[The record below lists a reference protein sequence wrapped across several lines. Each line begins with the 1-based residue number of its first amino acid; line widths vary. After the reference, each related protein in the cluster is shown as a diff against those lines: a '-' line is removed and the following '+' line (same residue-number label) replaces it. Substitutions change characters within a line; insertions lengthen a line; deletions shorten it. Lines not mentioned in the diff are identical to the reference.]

1 MERLRLR
8 VEPPAGAP
16 FRHECGDSIVVGRSS
31 EADVKVADRFMSR
44 RHARLYPDG
53 ERWYVEDLGSR
64 NPTLLNGVVVAGPTC
79 VSPGDVLQL
88 AHTKLRVEGPEVP
101 ERLSSD
107 KTLFLPVAGVL
118 EAGALASGSPD
129 SGLAPSQAGGDR
141 LAARLRLLNEIH
153 RALAASI
160 SLDDLLERVLDRAF
174 AALQPEEGAIFLEE
188 DGEFSMAANRRQ
200 PGVTGEFLC
209 SRQLMR
215 EVTGKGLAALVTDAV
230 ADERFAA
237 SESIA
242 GVGVRSILAAPL
254 LDADGCLGMIALNS
268 RSHVRRFS
276 EADLELLVAVAAAA
290 ALRIRNLGLAEDAA
304 LKRLL
309 EKELAVAHDIQMGM
323 LPRRFPEPS
332 QIELY
337 AELLPARRTG
347 GDLYDFH
354 VEGDRLWFVVGDVA
368 GKGLGAALLMT
379 VTLTLFRAFARQGS
393 AGLADVLARMNRE
406 LARENERAMFV
417 TAFVGCLGLRSGELE
432 FANAGHNPPLHLST
446 GGDVEPVTEARGLAL
461 GVLEGHAYA
470 SARLQLEP
478 GESLF
483 LYTDGVTEALNPVRE
498 EFSRVRLESL
508 LEGMAGAP
516 AADLVHACL
525 AAVREFAAG
534 APQSDDI
541 AVMAL
546 RRPPSS

>member
-1 MERLRLR
+1 
-8 VEPPAGAP
+8 
-16 FRHECGDSIVVGRSS
+16 
-31 EADVKVADRFMSR
+31 
-44 RHARLYPDG
+44 
-53 ERWYVEDLGSR
+53 
-64 NPTLLNGVVVAGPTC
+64 
-79 VSPGDVLQL
+79 
-88 AHTKLRVEGPEVP
+88 
-101 ERLSSD
+101 
-107 KTLFLPVAGVL
+107 VAGVL
-118 EAGALASGSPD
+118 EAGATATAAD
-129 SGLAPSQAGGDR
+129 GDR

-174 AALQPEEGAIFLEE
+174 AALQPEEATIFLAEG
-188 DGEFSMAANRRQ
+188 GEFSVAASRRV

-209 SRQLMR
+209 SRQLML
-215 EVTGKGLAALVTDAV
+215 EVTGRGLGALVPDAV
-230 ADERFAA
+230 SDERFAS

-242 GVGVRSILAAPL
+242 EAGVRSILAAPL
-254 LDADGCLGMIALNS
+254 MDAEGCLGMIALNS

-304 LKRLL
+304 LKRVL

-323 LPRRFPEPS
+323 LPRSLPERGR
-332 QIELY
+332 LDLH

-379 VTLTLFRAFARQGS
+379 VTLTLFRAFAREGAS
-393 AGLADVLARMNRE
+393 GVAEVVARMNRE

-417 TAFVGCLGLRSGELE
+417 TAFVGRLDLGSGELE
-432 FANAGHNPPLHLST
+432 FVSAGHNPPYRLAP
-446 GGDVEPVTEARGLAL
+446 GRAPEPVTAARGLAL
-461 GVLEGHAYA
+461 GVLEGRAYA
-470 SARLQLEP
+470 AERLLLRP
-478 GESLF
+478 GEGLF
-483 LYTDGVTEALNPVRE
+483 LYTDGVTEALSPASE
-498 EFSRVRLESL
+498 EFSHRRLESL
-508 LEGMAGAP
+508 LGSVAGAP
-516 AADLVHACL
+516 AAEVVGACL
-525 AAVREFAAG
+525 AAVHDFEAG

-541 AVMAL
+541 AVLAL

>member
-1 MERLRLR
+1 
-8 VEPPAGAP
+8 VEPPAGEA
-16 FRHECGDSIVVGRSS
+16 FRHECQAASIVVGRSS

-44 RHARLYPDG
+44 RHARVYREG
-53 ERWYVEDLGSR
+53 EDWFVEDLGSR
-64 NPTLLNGVVVAGPTC
+64 NPTLLNGRVVERAARLA
-79 VSPGDVLQL
+79 PGDVLQL
-88 AHTKLRVEGPEVP
+88 AHTRVRVEGPEAP
-101 ERLSSD
+101 EPISSD
-107 KTLFLPVAGVL
+107 RTLFLPVAGVL
-118 EAGALASGSPD
+118 EAGATATAAD
-129 SGLAPSQAGGDR
+129 GDR

-174 AALQPEEGAIFLEE
+174 AALQPEEATIFLAEG
-188 DGEFSMAANRRQ
+188 GEFSVAASRRV

-209 SRQLMR
+209 SRQLML
-215 EVTGKGLAALVTDAV
+215 EVTGRGLGALVPDAV
-230 ADERFAA
+230 SDERFAS

-242 GVGVRSILAAPL
+242 EAGVRSILAAPL
-254 LDADGCLGMIALNS
+254 MDAEGCLGMIALNS

-304 LKRLL
+304 LKRVL

-323 LPRRFPEPS
+323 LPRSLPERGR
-332 QIELY
+332 LDLH

-379 VTLTLFRAFARQGS
+379 VTLTLFRAFAREGAS
-393 AGLADVLARMNRE
+393 GVAEVVARMNRE

-417 TAFVGCLGLRSGELE
+417 TAFVGRLDLGSGELE
-432 FANAGHNPPLHLST
+432 FVSAGHNPPYRLAP
-446 GGDVEPVTEARGLAL
+446 GRAPEPVTAARGLAL
-461 GVLEGHAYA
+461 GVLEGRAYA
-470 SARLQLEP
+470 AERLLLRP
-478 GESLF
+478 GEGLF
-483 LYTDGVTEALNPVRE
+483 LYTDGVTEALSPASE
-498 EFSRVRLESL
+498 EFSHRRLESL
-508 LEGMAGAP
+508 LGSVAGAP
-516 AADLVHACL
+516 AAEVVGACL
-525 AAVREFAAG
+525 AAVHDFEAG

-541 AVMAL
+541 AVLAL